1 MDKKVADKKAN
12 TAIKSPS
19 QPQAREVPIVKE
31 FEPVKKETR
40 VTINLPL
47 VFIGLAIIVSGV
59 FSGYVLAGSNSSDSS
74 SNSGGSGGIGGIG
87 GLAKTAG
94 KCTETSCKDTAEGTL
109 REGGAE
115 SGEGTHHL
123 ERPGGVSQNVY
134 LTSSTV
140 SLASYVGKEVTV
152 WGETFAAESAGWFM
166 DVSKLEMK

>member
-12 TAIKSPS
+12 VAVTT
-19 QPQAREVPIVKE
+19 QAPVKEVPIVKE

-47 VFIGLAIIVSGV
+47 VFIGLAIVISGV
-59 FSGYVLAGSNSSDSS
+59 FSGYVLAGSGSS
-74 SNSGGSGGIGGIG
+74 SSTANGGSGGIGGLG
-87 GLAKTAG
+87 GLPKTAG
-94 KCTETSCKDTAEGTL
+94 KCNDDLCKDTAEGTL
-109 REGGAE
+109 RDGGTEG
-115 SGEGTHHL
+115 GEGTHHL